1 MRFNYLKASLKKAIL
16 VTTVLL
22 LGMGASF
29 AQSVNLTAAAT
40 TTTLPDGTLV
50 HMWGYSCNDAGTA
63 PATCAALNPTAATA
77 GKSCS
82 VVLDP
87 GSAYSHRDT
96 VVDRSQAGHLSD

>member
-50 HMWGYSCNDAGTA
+50 HMWGY
-63 PATCAALNPTAATA
+63 
-77 GKSCS
+77 
-82 VVLDP
+82 
-87 GSAYSHRDT
+87 
-96 VVDRSQAGHLSD
+96 